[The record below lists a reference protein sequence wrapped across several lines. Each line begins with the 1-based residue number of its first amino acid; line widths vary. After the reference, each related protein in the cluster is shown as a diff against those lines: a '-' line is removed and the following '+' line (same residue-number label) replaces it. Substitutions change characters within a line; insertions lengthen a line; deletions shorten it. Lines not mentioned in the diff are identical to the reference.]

1 MRRRFKI
8 AFVIL
13 LVATLVWAV
22 ALYLHVHAWLEA
34 TRKGIDA
41 LLYVGPF
48 SISAIVIVASWIT
61 SVWKQFRHAKEGLRM
76 RRKSK
81 IAFVILL
88 VATIVWTLA
97 WHQHM
102 TAYNQMRKEE
112 QEWLE
117 KWLEEHGIVDMLGLE
132 KPFRWLFYGYG
143 EFLTI
148 SGLVIFVTWE
158 FLLERAFDEWKK
170 YKTLKNEKVGFV
182 AESLKTLVAVVI
194 LLFFFII
201 IIYAPLIF
209 RV

>member
-1 MRRRFKI
+1 MRRRF
-8 AFVIL
+8 
-13 LVATLVWAV
+13 
-22 ALYLHVHAWLEA
+22 
-34 TRKGIDA
+34 
-41 LLYVGPF
+41 
-48 SISAIVIVASWIT
+48 
-61 SVWKQFRHAKEGLRM
+61 
-76 RRKSK
+76 K

-102 TAYNQMRKEE
+102 TAYNQMRKERE
-112 QEWLE
+112 EWLK

-132 KPFRWLFYGYG
+132 KPLRWIFWGYG

-148 SGLVIFVTWE
+148 SGFIICVAWLIFLHKTFE
-158 FLLERAFDEWKK
+158 EWKK
-170 YKTLKNEKVGFV
+170 DKAVKNEKVGFV